1 MIAALLLGLTL
12 DAQTPAA
19 PPQEPP
25 LKVVVASPVYQ
36 PDGTTSV
43 ETVTLPDTPGVVHLY
58 SRRAIC
64 DTATAGATEPADAAF
79 GWRLTSQTITA
90 SASAVTLSLH
100 WQRVWDGGRKV
111 QNGPSG
117 TVQLT
122 LRPGTRIPLD
132 HIPNPSPSDA
142 CRAVGLGLEVK
153 LARTTA
159 SPPSNTTLA
168 PVGSVAGGT
177 AALDA
182 DLWLVHTT
190 PAGTS
195 QAHHQKVRLARDGVT
210 AFGFAPV
217 TVTTTRGDVSVELIG
232 TFRRYIA
239 PGQQEYLSVAMSR
252 RFAGDALPAG
262 VIDGTETIFPVPS
275 ASEVLSLQIP
285 AGSRA
290 GGGGGG
296 GRGGAA
302 AGTGGARS
310 RGAGGV
316 GGTIGA
322 VGAGGGGGGGQG
334 TAAVMGRQTPA
345 QPAGGGRGAVG
356 PASPTAVLLAGHTF
370 SLQLRVTPVN

>member
-159 SPPSNTTLA
+159 SPPSM
-168 PVGSVAGGT
+168 PICGSST
-177 AALDA
+177 RR
-182 DLWLVHTT
+182 
-190 PAGTS
+190 P
-195 QAHHQKVRLARDGVT
+195 RAR
-210 AFGFAPV
+210 P
-217 TVTTTRGDVSVELIG
+217 
-232 TFRRYIA
+232 RRTIRKC
-239 PGQQEYLSVAMSR
+239 GWRAM
-252 RFAGDALPAG
+252 A
-262 VIDGTETIFPVPS
+262 
-275 ASEVLSLQIP
+275 
-285 AGSRA
+285 
-290 GGGGGG
+290 
-296 GRGGAA
+296 
-302 AGTGGARS
+302 
-310 RGAGGV
+310 
-316 GGTIGA
+316 
-322 VGAGGGGGGGQG
+322 
-334 TAAVMGRQTPA
+334 
-345 QPAGGGRGAVG
+345 
-356 PASPTAVLLAGHTF
+356 
-370 SLQLRVTPVN
+370 